1 MRQLRIPLISFDVY
15 DKLMDDMN
23 LGKQS
28 KNNLNI
34 LEKLIQNLNLTKKI
48 KQCIVDLPPAHYLT
62 LKYLMKHLFHLV
74 KRYISYDC

>member
-1 MRQLRIPLISFDVY
+1 MDV
-15 DKLMDDMN
+15 MN
-23 LGKQS
+23 LGKQF

-62 LKYLMKHLFHLV
+62 LKYLMEHLF
-74 KRYISYDC
+74 K